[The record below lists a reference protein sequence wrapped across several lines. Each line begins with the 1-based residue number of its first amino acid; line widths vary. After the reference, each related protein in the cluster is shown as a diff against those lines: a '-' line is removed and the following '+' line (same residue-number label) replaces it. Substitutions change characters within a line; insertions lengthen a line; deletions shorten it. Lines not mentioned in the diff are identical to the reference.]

1 MHKSQKKDTKSQKK
15 DTNRAGADPR
25 PRKTARSAPPRA
37 GAAETV
43 APDGRLAA
51 AEKENAELRA
61 IIDRP
66 LRAVEKAADA
76 AIERRRAQET
86 IAQLK
91 DQLNFAR
98 RLPRELFFQRDA
110 LEKENAELRRRLG
123 ELMKFAPA
131 EAPTEAETEA

>member
-1 MHKSQKKDTKSQKK
+1 MDKANKKTKRRGNAGKTNAAR
-15 DTNRAGADPR
+15 DVRREERVNRALA
-25 PRKTARSAPPRA
+25 
-37 GAAETV
+37 
-43 APDGRLAA
+43 GRLAA

-61 IIDRP
+61 IIDRL

-131 EAPTEAETEA
+131 EALTEAETEA